1 MRVVSIYPHLS
12 LGEVRE
18 RMLSTKDRG
27 QFQRWQ
33 VIYIT
38 VLKRLEAAEVAAFVG
53 VSPGTVHQWIHRYN
67 HRGPEGLVIKSRGG
81 RRRAILSID
90 EEKEI
95 LKRFEKDAEK
105 GVIIVAKAIKQ
116 RMEGML
122 GRTVSDDY
130 IYDLLHRHGWRKV
143 APRPKHP
150 KSEPE
155 VQEEFKKN
163 FRKSWQPPAKPSPW
177 KMIAR

>member
-12 LGEVRE
+12 LEEVRE

-33 VIYIT
+33 IIYIT

-81 RRRAILSID
+81 RKRAILSID

-95 LKRFEKDAEK
+95 C
-105 GVIIVAKAIKQ
+105 
-116 RMEGML
+116 
-122 GRTVSDDY
+122 
-130 IYDLLHRHGWRKV
+130 LLI
-143 APRPKHP
+143 
-150 KSEPE
+150 SL
-155 VQEEFKKN
+155 
-163 FRKSWQPPAKPSPW
+163 S
-177 KMIAR
+177 